1 MNIGG
6 ALGTIGNQT
15 LGTYS
20 WGSMVAQIC
29 NFHLPQ
35 DKQVALTDTGSGVM
49 EKIVAMEDAVQIAIL
64 TMDIGNL
71 EGVESS
77 SSRGGNVLKTV
88 GVVSGLA
95 MVVIGVITSWDT
107 ELGTWDKETLSGVF
121 SAGWEFVKMLLGSSG
136 A

>member
-29 NFHLPQ
+29 NFHLPA

-49 EKIVAMEDAVQIAIL
+49 EKIVAMEDSVQIAIL

-77 SSRGGNVLKTV
+77 SSRGVNILKTV
-88 GVVSGLA
+88 GVVGGLA
-95 MVVIGVITSWDT
+95 MVVIGLLASWDT
-107 ELGTWDKETLSGVF
+107 ELGTWDKETLDSVLQT
-121 SAGWEFVKMLLGSSG
+121 GWEFVKLLLGMNG